1 MPPIKP
7 PPTPPRETQKR
18 KEREDDDND
27 GFLAP
32 SGPGPAP
39 KKLKGIA
46 NGYGPLNYTPS
57 KVRRL
62 EEEGLVLLEEE
73 ETIVLD

>member
-1 MPPIKP
+1 MR
-7 PPTPPRETQKR
+7 TPPRETQKR

-32 SGPGPAP
+32 SGPGPTP
-39 KKLKGIA
+39 KKLKGAA
-46 NGYGPLNYTPS
+46 NGYAPTQIANYTPS

-73 ETIVLD
+73 ETISLD